1 MGFDL
6 PDVLGWVAGSDWP
19 EGDEDRMWAI
29 GADWRTAAAEIR
41 DLLDAV
47 ATAKYATLAAYPWG
61 EGIEAIAKSLDQ
73 LEHGPRSLEE
83 FARILDTV
91 ADGADALGTEI
102 EYTKILVISSL
113 AMLAIEI
120 AAAWV
125 FPPTAPAVEA
135 VAVATTRVAIRRL
148 AGRAISEIARETL
161 KLAVAALT
169 RFTMKHV
176 AISTALGAGQDLA
189 IQLGQKAAGHR
200 KEVDWTRL
208 GDTALTAAAAGAIGG
223 PAGDLLG
230 KGAKH
235 LPLPNTRIPNMF
247 RGAAVGAGAGMIG
260 AVGACGVGGV
270 FNGFTWD
277 PRLLTNGAAFGALT
291 GGTKGLRHP
300 TPGVH
305 PLGAPRFDTPD
316 TANLGGPD
324 ASTPHPAPEIPT
336 PPAEH
341 QSRPEPAKET
351 EPAPKPTEPVK
362 EQKPQPE
369 QLGLDFD
376 DSHRPPSPLPA
387 PVSAAT
393 PAAPQSAT
401 GASPHTQLAP
411 SGESRHQPATP
422 KPVERMNS
430 PRPSTPEGGSPPR
443 QSRAGIPDNRFALD
457 EHEYDT
463 TSKIPYT
470 PRDFGL
476 SPIADYA
483 APDAPDR
490 SFWVPGSDAESPPEP
505 VPVPDPEPAPAPAPR
520 PDPGFPSLPEP
531 GEGDPG
537 PGCEFPPVP
546 EPGLPRPWDGLGVG
560 SLIGELGGVAAEVC
574 RDGDGLVLRVG
585 DAVIGLGEE
594 AVVEWARDGGFVRFA
609 VVVAGVTAFEVRYP
623 GGADGVDMGLFVQ
636 DVVRVA
642 RGAR

>member
-47 ATAKYATLAAYPWG
+47 TTAKYATLAAYPWG
-61 EGIEAIAKSLDQ
+61 EGIEAIAESLDQ

-83 FARILDTV
+83 FAGILDTV

-135 VAVATTRVAIRRL
+135 VAIATTRVAIRQL

-169 RFTMKHV
+169 KFTMKHV

-189 IQLGQKAAGHR
+189 IQLGQMAAGHR
-200 KEVDWTRL
+200 KEVDWTRV

-235 LPLPNTRIPNMF
+235 LPLPDTRIPNMF

-260 AVGACGVGGV
+260 AVGAWGVGGAL
-270 FNGFTWD
+270 NGFTWD

-291 GGTKGLRHP
+291 GGTKGFRHP
-300 TPGVH
+300 AAGAH
-305 PLGAPRFDTPD
+305 PLGAPRFNTPD

-324 ASTPHPAPEIPT
+324 GSTPHPAPDIRT

-341 QSRPEPAKET
+341 QSRPESAKGA
-351 EPAPKPTEPVK
+351 EPVPKPIEPVR
-362 EQKPQPE
+362 EPE
-369 QLGLDFD
+369 PERLGLDVG
-376 DSHRPPSPLPA
+376 DSHRSPSPA
-387 PVSAAT
+387 PVSAA
-393 PAAPQSAT
+393 PAAASQSAA
-401 GASPHTQLAP
+401 GAAPHTPLRP
-411 SGESRHQPATP
+411 SGESRHQPTTP
-422 KPVERMNS
+422 KPVEPLNS
-430 PRPSTPEGGSPPR
+430 PRPSTAEGGSPPR
-443 QSRAGIPDNRFALD
+443 RSRAGIPDIRFAPNG
-457 EHEYDT
+457 HEYDT

-470 PRDFGL
+470 PRYFGL

-490 SFWVPGSDAESPPEP
+490 SFWVPGPGAESPPEP
-505 VPVPDPEPAPAPAPR
+505 VPVPDPEPAPVPAPR
-520 PDPGFPSLPEP
+520 PDPG
-531 GEGDPG
+531 
-537 PGCEFPPVP
+537 
-546 EPGLPRPWDGLGVG
+546 LPRLWDGLGFG
-560 SLIGELGGVAAEVC
+560 SLLGELGGVAAEVC
-574 RDGDGLVLRVG
+574 RDGEGLVLRVG

-642 RGAR
+642 RSAR